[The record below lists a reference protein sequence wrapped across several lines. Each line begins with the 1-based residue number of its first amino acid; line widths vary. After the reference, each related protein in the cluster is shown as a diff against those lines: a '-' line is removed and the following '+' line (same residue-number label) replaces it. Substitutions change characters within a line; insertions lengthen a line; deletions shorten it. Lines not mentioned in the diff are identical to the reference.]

1 MDEYL
6 NVEFYFY
13 LRLKFLIFL
22 MKILKEYRNIP
33 NDFPINLIVLDSQKF
48 LYHQFVEL
56 NMIVKIIGLIFLIL
70 NYFYLNHSR
79 NSIDQM
85 NVEIN
90 VLDWVI
96 HIGFEELYLML
107 IVMEDVWLIE

>member
-1 MDEYL
+1 LDGL
-6 NVEFYFY
+6 RGVEKSDGWIFKCRILFL
-13 LRLKFLIFL
+13 LRIKIFNFFNEDIKGISKYSKRFSDKSNRSKL
-22 MKILKEYRNIP
+22 GNRFAK
-33 NDFPINLIVLDSQKF
+33 VS
-48 LYHQFVEL
+48 
-56 NMIVKIIGLIFLIL
+56 IL